1 MRPRPFCRHAALLCG
16 ALAVLPAAAT
26 DLIYRP
32 VNPSFGGDPLNGQS
46 LLNSANAQNN
56 YKDPQAA
63 ASSGQGGG
71 SNQSS
76 IQVFTETL
84 QRAILSRIASA
95 VSGSVVGADGK
106 LIPGTVSIGSISVT
120 VVDLGTTLR
129 ITTLDTSSGQT
140 TVFEI
145 PK

>member
-1 MRPRPFCRHAALLCG
+1 MRPGPFCRHAALLCG
-16 ALAVLPAAAT
+16 ALAALPAAAT

-32 VNPSFGGDPLNGQS
+32 LNPSFGGDPLNGQW

-56 YKDPQAA
+56 YKDPQAT
-63 ASSGQGGG
+63 ASPSGFG
-71 SNQSS
+71 NQSS
-76 IQVFTETL
+76 VQVFTETL

-95 VSGSVVGADGK
+95 VSGSVVDANGK
-106 LIPGTVSIGSISVT
+106 LVPGTVSIGSISVT
-120 VVDLGTTLR
+120 VADLGTTLR